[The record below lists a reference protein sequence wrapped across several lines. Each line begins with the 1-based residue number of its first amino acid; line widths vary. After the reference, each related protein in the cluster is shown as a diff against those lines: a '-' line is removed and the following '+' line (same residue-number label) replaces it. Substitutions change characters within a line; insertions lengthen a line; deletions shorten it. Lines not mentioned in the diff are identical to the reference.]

1 MADFAVPNS
10 VHKMCILAWAR
21 CQSRGPL
28 LSFRVA
34 PWVGVLS
41 LRIGKWALECSC
53 VPKGVGATFCRTG
66 PFCSCG
72 CFKASRVLVCPRRPK
87 PHSAANQGRSF
98 RVAALSWVLSLRIEK
113 WTLECSC
120 VPRGVAATFC
130 SKTGP
135 FLSCACFKPSG
146 VHVCPRR
153 SRPRSAAKQGRSFRV
168 AALNSASPSINLEKY
183 G

>member
-1 MADFAVPNS
+1 MCPKGSGPHSAAKQGRSFRVSALNHPGSICAHGGRGYSFRVAAVNSASPSINLKNMADFAVPNS

-53 VPKGVGATFCRTG
+53 VPKGVGATFC
-66 PFCSCG
+66 
-72 CFKASRVLVCPRRPK
+72 
-87 PHSAANQGRSF
+87 
-98 RVAALSWVLSLRIEK
+98 
-113 WTLECSC
+113 
-120 VPRGVAATFC
+120 

-135 FLSCACFKPSG
+135 FFSSGCFGASSRSKPGPFFSCGCSKLGSE
-146 VHVCPRR
+146 
-153 SRPRSAAKQGRSFRV
+153 S
-168 AALNSASPSINLEKY
+168 
-183 G
+183 